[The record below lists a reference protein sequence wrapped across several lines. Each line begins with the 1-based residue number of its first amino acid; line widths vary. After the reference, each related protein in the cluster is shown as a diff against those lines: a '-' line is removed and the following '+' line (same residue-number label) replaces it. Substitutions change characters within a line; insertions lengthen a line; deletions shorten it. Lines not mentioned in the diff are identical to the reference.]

1 MNPRCFAIVRRWDP
15 PQIESL
21 ASTQDGRQNL
31 VRLGSGKYENHVSR
45 RFFQSFQQRVECLLR
60 QHVNLVDNVDF
71 KFPARREADV
81 IAKLSNLI
89 HAIVA
94 CAVDL
99 KHIEADPLGDLS
111 TGVADSARSDRR
123 AVDAVHGL
131 GQNAGRR
138 SFACAARTDKEIG
151 VSQAL
156 LLNRI
161 LQRSNYV
168 ILAED
173 VIENL
178 GAIFSRKD
186 LVTHADIVMS
196 RPGSASVIAVARRE
210 PQRKPDTRGIAKSAT
225 LTDAG
230 TDTDTDLK

>member
-1 MNPRCFAIVRRWDP
+1 MLGDRQSWDP
-15 PQIESL
+15 SQVESL
-21 ASTQDGRQNL
+21 ASTQDGWQNL
-31 VRLGSGKYENHVSR
+31 VRLRGGKYENHVSR
-45 RFFQSFQQRVECLLR
+45 RFLQSFQQRVECLLR
-60 QHVNLVDNVDF
+60 QHVNLVDDVDF
-71 KFPARREADV
+71 EFAARREPDV
-81 IAKLSNLI
+81 ITELSDLV

-94 CAVDL
+94 RAVDL

-111 TGVADSARSDRR
+111 AGVADSARRGRR
-123 AVDAVHGL
+123 PVDAVHGF
-131 GQNAGRR
+131 GQNASRR
-138 SFACAARTDKEIG
+138 SLTCAARTDKEIG
-151 VSQAL
+151 VSQTL
-156 LLNRI
+156 LLNCI

-196 RPGSASVIAVARRE
+196 RPGSASVSVSAQPRRE
-210 PQRKPDTRGIAKSAT
+210 PQRKPDAKRIAKSAT

>member
-1 MNPRCFAIVRRWDP
+1 
-15 PQIESL
+15 
-21 ASTQDGRQNL
+21 
-31 VRLGSGKYENHVSR
+31 VRLGGGKYENHVSR
-45 RFFQSFQQRVECLLR
+45 RFFQSFQQRIECLLR
-60 QHVNLVDNVDF
+60 QHVNLVDDVDF
-71 KFPARREADV
+71 EFPPRCEADV
-81 IAKLSNLI
+81 IAKLPDLI

-94 CAVDL
+94 RAVDL
-99 KHIEADPLGDLS
+99 KHIEADPLRDLP

-123 AVDAVHGL
+123 AMNAVHSL

-138 SFACAARTDKEIG
+138 SFTCAARTDKEIG
-151 VSQAL
+151 VSQTL

-186 LVTHADIVMS
+186 LVTHAVIVMS
-196 RPGSASVIAVARRE
+196 RPGSASVSVSVSAVA
-210 PQRKPDTRGIAKSAT
+210 TAGASA
-225 LTDAG
+225 
-230 TDTDTDLK
+230 

>member
-1 MNPRCFAIVRRWDP
+1 M
-15 PQIESL
+15 
-21 ASTQDGRQNL
+21 NL
-31 VRLGSGKYENHVSR
+31 VN
-45 RFFQSFQQRVECLLR
+45 
-60 QHVNLVDNVDF
+60 DVDF
-71 KFPARREADV
+71 VFAARREANV
-81 IAKLSNLI
+81 FAQFTNLI
-89 HAIVA
+89 YAIVA
-94 CAVDL
+94 RSVDL
-99 KHIEADPLGDLS
+99 KHIQTDPLRNFS
-111 TGVADSARSDRR
+111 AGVADSARMDGR
-123 AVDAVHGL
+123 ALDAVHGL
-131 GQNAGRR
+131 GQNAGSR
-138 SFACAARTDKEIG
+138 SFARAARPNEKIG

-230 TDTDTDLK
+230 TDSDTDLK